1 MQKNGCNLILHKRN
15 AYFMDKR
22 LDEINFRLS
31 EYSRGKFDGE
41 LVISDKL
48 DEVDAIMNGINML
61 GEDLKAITISRDY
74 FNNIFHAV
82 SDMVFIISA
91 AGVIRDV
98 NKSAEIQLQF
108 DRGTL
113 TGKSLSVLMNGSL
126 SYFRTITK
134 QLKKCNEPISNDS
147 LLFTK
152 NGHAIHARIN
162 ATNFRDENKRQMI
175 LLTASDISFRV
186 KTENLIIRAIID
198 TQEKERQ
205 RLAQD
210 LHDGLSQQ
218 LSGIK
223 FYVSST
229 AEITKNKMQKA
240 ILQKSSKAMG
250 NVIADMRNICF
261 NLMPGTLA
269 DFGLI
274 KAVKEFCN
282 YSPYNKKVNFIIK
295 HNSGL
300 PEFSSELKI
309 DLYRVI
315 QEFITNAINHGKASK
330 IIIALRCSRQV
341 LGLRLVDNGA
351 GFNVANSGK
360 GMGLQNARSRV
371 KSHNGKITI
380 TSIINKGTRYLITI
394 PVFN

>member
-1 MQKNGCNLILHKRN
+1 
-15 AYFMDKR
+15 MDKR

-31 EYSRGKFDGE
+31 EYSKGNFDGE
-41 LVISDKL
+41 LIISEKL

-91 AGVIRDV
+91 TGHIEEV
-98 NKSAEIQLQF
+98 NKAAELQLHF
-108 DRGTL
+108 ENGAL
-113 TGKSLSVLMNGSL
+113 KGMSIAALMNGSL
-126 SYFRTITK
+126 SYFRNITK
-134 QLKKCNEPISNDS
+134 QLKKCPNPISNDS
-147 LLFTK
+147 LFFAK
-152 NGHAIHARIN
+152 NGNVIPVRVN
-162 ATNFRDENKRQMI
+162 ASNFKDVQKRPLI
-175 LLTASDISFRV
+175 LLTASDISFRM
-186 KTENLIIRAIID
+186 KTENMIIRAIID

-218 LSGIK
+218 LSAIK

-229 AEITKNKMQKA
+229 AENTKNKTQKA
-240 ILQKSSKAMG
+240 VLQKSSKAMG

-282 YSPYNKKVNFIIK
+282 YSPYNRKVNFIIK
-295 HNSGL
+295 QDSKL
-300 PEFSSELKI
+300 PEFSPELKI

-330 IIIALRCSRQV
+330 IIIALRFSRK
-341 LGLRLVDNGA
+341 LLIMRLVDNGC
-351 GFNVANSGK
+351 GFDLTNYGK
-360 GMGLQNARSRV
+360 GMGLQNAKSRV
-371 KSHNGKITI
+371 KSHNGKIKI
-380 TSIINKGTRYLITI
+380 SSIINKGTRYLITI

>member
-1 MQKNGCNLILHKRN
+1 
-15 AYFMDKR
+15 
-22 LDEINFRLS
+22 
-31 EYSRGKFDGE
+31 
-41 LVISDKL
+41 
-48 DEVDAIMNGINML
+48 
-61 GEDLKAITISRDY
+61 
-74 FNNIFHAV
+74 
-82 SDMVFIISA
+82 
-91 AGVIRDV
+91 
-98 NKSAEIQLQF
+98 
-108 DRGTL
+108 
-113 TGKSLSVLMNGSL
+113 
-126 SYFRTITK
+126 
-134 QLKKCNEPISNDS
+134 
-147 LLFTK
+147 
-152 NGHAIHARIN
+152 
-162 ATNFRDENKRQMI
+162 MI

-282 YSPYNKKVNFIIK
+282 YSPYNRKVNFFIK
-295 HNSGL
+295 QDSKL
-300 PEFSSELKI
+300 PEFSPELKI

-315 QEFITNAINHGKASK
+315 QEFITNAINHGKANK

-341 LGLRLVDNGA
+341 LSLRLVDNGA